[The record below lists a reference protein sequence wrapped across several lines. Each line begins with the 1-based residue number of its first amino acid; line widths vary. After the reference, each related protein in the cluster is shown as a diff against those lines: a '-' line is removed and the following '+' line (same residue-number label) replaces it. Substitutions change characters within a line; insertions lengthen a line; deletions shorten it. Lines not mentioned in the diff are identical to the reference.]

1 MWPLG
6 LPYLGS
12 IVFYSRWKFPSISLK
27 WGCEFPWRWYKISV
41 DIFNPFLI
49 EIFPIGTNFHSL
61 LFGPKDSNKR
71 SSELKFSPQNPW
83 SKGPLVLHGKI
94 LQVLKLS
101 CSSFSCPV
109 PRTKIQSFIAVKVS
123 DSESFLNRLPV
134 WTMVV
139 TEWIAN
145 KGHIWTKHPPPL
157 S

>member
-1 MWPLG
+1 MWPLAH
-6 LPYLGS
+6 PYLGS

-27 WGCEFPWRWYKISV
+27 WGFEFPWRWYKISV

-49 EIFPIGTNFHSL
+49 EIFPIWTNFHSL
-61 LFGPKDSNKR
+61 LFSPNDSNKR

-109 PRTKIQSFIAVKVS
+109 PRTKIQSFIFSLYAFYISITSILKAVQASLFKICRVIK
-123 DSESFLNRLPV
+123 NRQ
-134 WTMVV
+134 
-139 TEWIAN
+139 
-145 KGHIWTKHPPPL
+145 
-157 S
+157 